1 MMGKVSVSL
10 LSSDLAHLADAC
22 NMINASDAWSIHMDI
37 MDGVFVPNISYGF
50 PVIEAVSRYSKKI
63 LDAHLM
69 TVDPSR
75 YYQRYRDL
83 GISWLTVH
91 WETCPHLN
99 RDLQEIRRLGM
110 RSGVSINPATP
121 VCQLEQAVH
130 YADLVLIMS
139 VNPGFGGQVFIPESL
154 EKIREL
160 KEMRTRKNLDFLIQ
174 VDGGINDKNATELY
188 EAGADILVAG
198 NYIFKAED
206 PLAAI
211 RAII

>member
-1 MMGKVSVSL
+1 MGKVSVSL

-22 NMINASDAWSIHMDI
+22 NMINASKAWSIHLDI

-50 PVIEAVSRYSKKI
+50 PVIEAVSRYSQKP

-75 YYQRYRDL
+75 YYKRYRDL

-110 RSGVSINPATP
+110 RSGVSINPGTP

-130 YADLVLIMS
+130 YADLVLVMS
-139 VNPGFGGQVFIPESL
+139 VNPGFGGQEFIPESL
-154 EKIREL
+154 NKIRDL
-160 KEMRTRKNLDFLIQ
+160 KEMRMQKNLDFLIQ
-174 VDGGINDKNATELY
+174 VDGGINEKNASELY
-188 EAGADILVAG
+188 QYGADILVAG
-198 NYIFKAED
+198 NYVFAAKD

-211 RAII
+211 EAIL

>member
-1 MMGKVSVSL
+1 MGKVSVSL
-10 LSSDLAHLADAC
+10 LSSDFAHLADSC
-22 NMINASDAWSIHMDI
+22 KMINQTNAWSIHLDI

-50 PVIEAVSRYSKKI
+50 PFIEAVSRYSKKP

-69 TVDPSR
+69 TVAPSR

-83 GISWLTVH
+83 GINWLTVH

-110 RSGVSINPATP
+110 KSGIAVNPATP
-121 VCQLEQAVH
+121 VSHLEQAVH

-154 EKIREL
+154 EKISEL
-160 KEMRTRKNLDFLIQ
+160 KEMRTRKDLDFLIQ
-174 VDGGINDKNATELY
+174 VDGGINDTNAPELY
-188 EAGADILVAG
+188 KHGADILVAG
-198 NYIFKAED
+198 NCVFQAED
-206 PLAAI
+206 PAAAI
-211 RAII
+211 EAII